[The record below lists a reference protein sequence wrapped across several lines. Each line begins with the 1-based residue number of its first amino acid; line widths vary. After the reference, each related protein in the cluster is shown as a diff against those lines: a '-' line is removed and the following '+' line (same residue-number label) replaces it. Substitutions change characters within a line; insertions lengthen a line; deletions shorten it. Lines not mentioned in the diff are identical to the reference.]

1 MLSKGQIEVKDAVLT
16 LVSESGVG
24 VFSDP
29 TNLFSL
35 RIGGFAGTGK
45 TFLLSEIR
53 KELHRLYPRLGV
65 AFVAF
70 TGKASSVLENKL
82 INNGA
87 RFDDDYVGTIHGMI
101 YRPETEWDPKTKTQV
116 IKRWVRRE
124 KDEIWHQIIFI
135 DEASMVSRKIW
146 RDLMTYEK
154 PLVAVGDHGQLPPV
168 GDTFNLIATPDF
180 ELTEIQRQAVD
191 SPIIKLSQFIRD
203 YGYIPFNKFFS
214 KEVFKLSWKLEQA
227 QRIWNK
233 IQFDNNIMVLC
244 AFNKTRNKLNQ
255 GIRSKLNHKH
265 KIPYPGE
272 RVICLKNDHWSGIM
286 NGQLGEVLWVMPE
299 ENGLYRMTI
308 HIDGFPFPH
317 ECMVG
322 DHCFGVD
329 EYPTHGHDIP
339 GQKSYAKDKGFY
351 MVDLFDYGYASSVH
365 KAQGSEW
372 DRVVVF
378 EQRTKHWDDQMYAR
392 WLYTAVTRAVEKLF
406 IISDYWG

>member
-154 PLVAVGDHGQLPPV
+154 PLVA
-168 GDTFNLIATPDF
+168 TT
-180 ELTEIQRQAVD
+180 TC
-191 SPIIKLSQFIRD
+191 
-203 YGYIPFNKFFS
+203 
-214 KEVFKLSWKLEQA
+214 W
-227 QRIWNK
+227 
-233 IQFDNNIMVLC
+233 
-244 AFNKTRNKLNQ
+244 
-255 GIRSKLNHKH
+255 
-265 KIPYPGE
+265 
-272 RVICLKNDHWSGIM
+272 
-286 NGQLGEVLWVMPE
+286 
-299 ENGLYRMTI
+299 
-308 HIDGFPFPH
+308 
-317 ECMVG
+317 
-322 DHCFGVD
+322 
-329 EYPTHGHDIP
+329 
-339 GQKSYAKDKGFY
+339 
-351 MVDLFDYGYASSVH
+351 
-365 KAQGSEW
+365 
-372 DRVVVF
+372 
-378 EQRTKHWDDQMYAR
+378 
-392 WLYTAVTRAVEKLF
+392 
-406 IISDYWG
+406 